1 MPHQTELQS
10 GNKKT
15 VTDVHAF
22 TPKHTLSSRWPYDKW
37 NWCNWWEWVI
47 WIISNY
53 RGSRESK
60 EEELREWKR
69 AQPKGNSKPEA
80 TASAFL
86 PTGDA
91 ERACICPKSAW
102 FRDVCENVICLDSQS
117 HPSTAARF
125 TAPPPQ
131 LSPLYQRDWL
141 LRKWGLSVTQNHTSL
156 TGGAHAWILSPP
168 LPPRPPGFKGRGLC
182 GGQVWRLSWRPDSA
196 WWTFLYEIWKHGAWR
211 TFLL

>member
-15 VTDVHAF
+15 VTNVHAF
-22 TPKHTLSSRWPYDKW
+22 TPKHTLSSHWSHDKW

-60 EEELREWKR
+60 DEELRVKENPIKR
-69 AQPKGNSKPEA
+69 QLATWGNRNCISPNRRRR
-80 TASAFL
+80 ASARLSTVCMIQRRLWECNLSWL
-86 PTGDA
+86 PVSPIHS
-91 ERACICPKSAW
+91 RP
-102 FRDVCENVICLDSQS
+102 FYN
-117 HPSTAARF
+117 
-125 TAPPPQ
+125 PPPR

-141 LRKWGLSVTQNHTSL
+141 LGKWGFGVTQNHTSL

-168 LPPRPPGFKGRGLC
+168 PPPRSLGFRGRGLC

-196 WWTFLYEIWKHGAWR
+196 WWTLLYEIWKHGAWR